1 MDWLNALLQGLLL
14 GGLYA
19 LLAAGLSLMFGVMRI
34 VNLAHGVLA
43 VVAAYMGYFLV
54 HNFHMNAFLTL
65 IVVVPVMAGIG
76 WILQMGLFNP
86 SLKAGGLA
94 PILVAFGIA
103 VVITNLLQAFF
114 TADTRSIDAG
124 MIGVQS
130 IQLTDTIYIGV
141 FPLITFIVGVL
152 VIAGLQ
158 VYLNRTRD
166 GRAMRA
172 ASDDKDAA
180 QLMGIDNR
188 RIYAKATAL
197 AIGIVGIAGVFLGIR
212 TQFSPTY
219 GDATLIFAF
228 EAVIIGG
235 LGSRWGTLIGG
246 IVLGVAQTIGA
257 QINPSYGVLFGNLV
271 FLAILAFRP
280 TGLLQ
285 KAVNS

>member
-1 MDWLNALLQGLLL
+1 VQGVLL

-54 HNFHMNAFLTL
+54 DKLHWPAFLTL
-65 IVVVPVMAGIG
+65 IIVIPVMAGIG
-76 WILQMGLFNP
+76 YVLQLGLLNP
-86 SLKAGGLA
+86 ALARGGLA
-94 PILVAFGIA
+94 PILVTFGLA
-103 VVITNLLQAFF
+103 VVITNLLQQFF
-114 TADTRSIDAG
+114 SADTH
-124 MIGVQS
+124 S
-130 IQLTDTIYIGV
+130 IQTGSIATDSIRITDDISIGV
-141 FPLITFIVGVL
+141 FSLLTFVVGVV

-158 VYLNRTRD
+158 TYLSRTRG

-172 ASDDKDAA
+172 TSDDKDAA
-180 QLMGIDNR
+180 QLMGIDNK
-188 RIYAKATAL
+188 RIYARATAIAL
-197 AIGIVGIAGVFLGIR
+197 AIVGVAGVFLGMR
-212 TQFSPTY
+212 TQFSPTA

-235 LGSRWGTLIGG
+235 LGSLWGTLIGG
-246 IVLGVAQTIGA
+246 MVLGVAQAVGA
-257 QINPSYGVLFGNLV
+257 QINPAYGILIGNLV

>member
-1 MDWLNALLQGLLL
+1 MEWLNAVVQGVLL

-43 VVAAYMGYFLV
+43 VVAAYMGWVLV
-54 HNFHMNAFLTL
+54 ETTGINPWLT
-65 IVVVPVMAGIG
+65 IVIVVPVMAAIG
-76 WILQMGLFNP
+76 YALQMGLLNP
-86 SLKAGGLA
+86 ALGRGGLA
-94 PILVAFGIA
+94 PILVTFGLA
-103 VVITNLLQAFF
+103 VVITNLLQQFF
-114 TADTRSIDAG
+114 SADNH
-124 MIGVQS
+124 S
-130 IQLTDTIYIGV
+130 IQIGAIGTDSIQITQDISIGV
-141 FPLITFIVGVL
+141 FPLIVFIVGVL
-152 VIAGLQ
+152 AIVALQ
-158 VYLNRTRD
+158 LYLSRTRV

-180 QLMGIDNR
+180 QLMGIDNK
-188 RIYAKATAL
+188 RIYAIATAIALGFVGL
-197 AIGIVGIAGVFLGIR
+197 AGIFLGMR

-235 LGSRWGTLIGG
+235 LGSLWGTLIGG
-246 IVLGVAQTIGA
+246 MVLGISQAVGA
-257 QINPSYGVLFGNLV
+257 QVNPAWGILVGNLV

>member
-1 MDWLNALLQGLLL
+1 MGWLNAVVQGVLL

-54 HNFHMNAFLTL
+54 DKLHWPAFLTL
-65 IVVVPVMAGIG
+65 IIVIPVMAGIG
-76 WILQMGLFNP
+76 YLLQLGLLNP
-86 SLKAGGLA
+86 ALGRGGLA
-94 PILVAFGIA
+94 PILVTFGLA
-103 VVITNLLQAFF
+103 VVVTNLLQQFF
-114 TADTRSIDAG
+114 SADTH
-124 MIGVQS
+124 S
-130 IQLTDTIYIGV
+130 IQTGAIATDSIQISEDISIGV
-141 FPLITFIVGVL
+141 FSLLTFVVGVL
-152 VIAGLQ
+152 VIAGTQ
-158 VYLNRTRD
+158 MYLSRTRG

-172 ASDDKDAA
+172 TSDDKDAA
-180 QLMGIDNR
+180 QLMGINNK
-188 RIYAKATAL
+188 RIYAKATAIAL
-197 AIGIVGIAGVFLGIR
+197 AIVGLAGVFLGMR
-212 TQFSPTY
+212 TQFSPTA

-235 LGSRWGTLIGG
+235 LGSLWGTLIGG
-246 IVLGVAQTIGA
+246 VVLGVAQAVGA
-257 QINPSYGVLFGNLV
+257 QINPAYGILVGNLV

>member
-1 MDWLNALLQGLLL
+1 MGWLNAVVQGVLL

-54 HNFHMNAFLTL
+54 DKLHWPAFLTF
-65 IVVVPVMAGIG
+65 IVVIPVMAAIG
-76 WILQMGLFNP
+76 YVLQLGLLNP
-86 SLKAGGLA
+86 ALGRGGLA
-94 PILVAFGIA
+94 PILVTFGLA
-103 VVITNLLQAFF
+103 VVITNLLQQFF
-114 TADTRSIDAG
+114 SADTH
-124 MIGVQS
+124 S
-130 IQLTDTIYIGV
+130 IQTGTIATDSIHITDDISIGV
-141 FPLITFIVGVL
+141 FSLLTFVVGVV

-158 VYLNRTRD
+158 TYLSRTRG

-172 ASDDKDAA
+172 TSDDKDAA
-180 QLMGIDNR
+180 QLMGIDNK
-188 RIYAKATAL
+188 RIYARATAIAL
-197 AIGIVGIAGVFLGIR
+197 AIVGLAGVFLGMR
-212 TQFSPTY
+212 TQFSPTA

-235 LGSRWGTLIGG
+235 LGSLWGTLIGG
-246 IVLGVAQTIGA
+246 MVLGVAQAVGA
-257 QINPSYGVLFGNLV
+257 QINPAYGILIGNLV